1 MQGPSIVVDDSAEHN
16 GLAQM
21 LADLLRQNLEQ
32 KPIKIK
38 YFNRLGLSVA
48 ITAPDAEV
56 ELTIFFNR
64 GSCVIYDGV
73 VGKPHLH
80 IITESA
86 NIMALSATPVR
97 AGLPDPFDSS
107 GRDLIK
113 KLLKGEVKI
122 KGMLRHPL
130 AVTCLTNVFSVQ

>member
-1 MQGPSIVVDDSAEHN
+1 MASPSIVVDDSAENN

-21 LADLLRQNLEQ
+21 LGDLLRQNLEQ
-32 KPIKIK
+32 KPNKIR

-48 ITAPDAEV
+48 ISAPDAEV
-56 ELTIFFNR
+56 ELTLFFNR

-80 IITESA
+80 IVTDSP
-86 NIMALSATPVR
+86 NIMSLSATPVR
-97 AGLPDPFDSS
+97 AGLPDPFSQP

-113 KLLKGEVKI
+113 KIFNGELKI
-122 KGMLRHPL
+122 RGMLRHPL
-130 AVTCLTNVFSVQ
+130 ALTCLTNVFSVQ